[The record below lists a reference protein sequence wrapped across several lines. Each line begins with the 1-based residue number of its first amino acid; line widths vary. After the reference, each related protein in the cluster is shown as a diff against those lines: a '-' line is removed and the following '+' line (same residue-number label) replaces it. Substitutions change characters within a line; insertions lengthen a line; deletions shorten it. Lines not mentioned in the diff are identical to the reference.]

1 MKEGTLEPPVFS
13 CREATAAELP
23 VVVSMPHTG
32 VAVPPAIAGEFAS
45 DEIAALPM
53 TDWHLHRLYDFL
65 PALGIATIHA
75 HYSRFVVDLN
85 RPPKPQSLYP
95 GRFETGLVAS
105 ETFAGEPIWETNPS
119 AEIIERRRLEFHQ
132 PYHEKLEAM
141 LAERVSRFGRA
152 FLIDAHSVAS
162 MANKLHG
169 ELGDEI
175 YLGDRDGQS
184 CRPAMMAFFA
194 GEFSQAG
201 LAVCRNEPYKG
212 GYTTDHYGQMPAVQA
227 LQIEMCQRVY
237 MDEADPA
244 GGPDHP
250 KFSPIK
256 QKLREIFSNFSNF
269 VANDSHGQ

>member
-1 MKEGTLEPPVFS
+1 MKDQTLDPPVFE
-13 CREATAAELP
+13 CREATAQELP

-32 VAVPPAIAGEFAS
+32 VEVPRAIAGEFAS
-45 DEIAALPM
+45 DEITVLPM

-75 HYSRFVVDLN
+75 KYSRFVVDLN
-85 RPPKPQSLYP
+85 RPPTPQSLYP
-95 GRFETGLVAS
+95 GRFETGLVAI
-105 ETFAGEPIWETNPS
+105 ETFHGEPIWKANPA
-119 AEIIERRRLEFHQ
+119 AEIIEQRRLEFHQ

-141 LAERVSRFGRA
+141 LAEKVSRFGRA

-169 ELGDEI
+169 ELVHEI

-184 CRPAMMAFFA
+184 CRPAMMRFFA

-212 GYTTDHYGQMPAVQA
+212 GYITDHYGQMPAVQA

-237 MDEADPA
+237 MDETDPVD
-244 GGPDHP
+244 GPNHP
-250 KFSPIK
+250 KFNAMK
-256 QKLREIFSNFSNF
+256 QQLREIFSKFSEF
-269 VANDSHGQ
+269 VDDCTHEQ

>member
-1 MKEGTLEPPVFS
+1 MKDKTLDPPVFA
-13 CREATAAELP
+13 CREATVQELP

-32 VAVPPAIAGEFAS
+32 AEVPRAVAGEFAS
-45 DEIAALPM
+45 DEITVLPM

-75 HYSRFVVDLN
+75 NYSRFVVDLN
-85 RPPKPQSLYP
+85 RPPKPRRLYP

-105 ETFAGEPIWETNPS
+105 ETFHGVPIWKANPS
-119 AEIIERRRLEFHQ
+119 AEIIEQRRLEFHQ
-132 PYHEKLEAM
+132 PYHQKLAAM
-141 LAERVSRFGRA
+141 LAEKVSRFGRA

-162 MANKLHG
+162 TANKLHG
-169 ELGDEI
+169 ELAQEI

-184 CRPAMMAFFA
+184 CRPPMMAFFA
-194 GEFSQAG
+194 DEFSKVG
-201 LAVCRNEPYKG
+201 LAVCRNDPYKG
-212 GYTTDHYGQMPAVQA
+212 GYITDHYGQLPAVQA

-250 KFSPIK
+250 KFSIMK
-256 QKLREIFSNFSNF
+256 QQLIEVFSNFSRF
-269 VANDSHGQ
+269 VSE